1 MKNKSIMAQTLNE
14 LLKYKTGDKCF
25 LTTSDDIVEVEVV
38 GWKISSYEK
47 GVLCIEYFLEDNL
60 GNTHFS
66 FGDDLFETKEEAFQ
80 DLVEN
85 LKVKYGIE

>member
-1 MKNKSIMAQTLNE
+1 MENKSIMEQTLNE
-14 LLKYKTGDKCF
+14 LLKHKIEDKCF
-25 LTTSDDIVEVEVV
+25 MATRDDIVEVEVL
-38 GWKISSYEK
+38 GWHISSSEK
-47 GVLCIEYFLEDNL
+47 GTLCIEYSLEDNL